1 MEQRSFSPVTV
12 FRSVEKVICVIAIV
26 SLVLIAT
33 SEVLAKLFGSSVP
46 ASTGLLVHFLLL
58 LGLVSGMYTAGIKE
72 HISIALV
79 KYIKSERIQKTIT
92 LATGFI
98 AVMVCTILAWSSVS
112 FIKIAIRPDMIG
124 FIPNM
129 VFILAMPLAFGIMA
143 LRFALQMAT
152 GSRTSDQVAGDAAN
166 QTASG
171 AASQVDNKAKNYVI
185 PFLAILA
192 GSAAAFP
199 VIAKIIWGFD
209 TPDSVYNLVDFF
221 YEAIYVLKLPLFIL
235 LIVAALLG
243 APLFTVIA
251 GIALIMIQSAWGE
264 AEAVNN
270 SIFSA
275 LTDSS
280 IIAIPLFTIT
290 GFILSESRAGERLV
304 RCFRSLFSWIPGGMI
319 IVTVVLC
326 TFFTSF
332 TGASGVT
339 ILALGGIL
347 FTILSKKSSYP
358 EKFTIGL
365 LTSAAWVGL
374 LFPPSLPIILV
385 GATSRTNIV
394 HMFLGAL
401 IPGLILVIVM
411 IIIGIVASI
420 KVKIPVEP
428 FSLRNAASSLKGS
441 AMEMLLPILLLAG
454 FFSGALSIV
463 EIGAVSVIY
472 VFIVEVVIYRDIK
485 IADLPKVFYKALP
498 IIGGLLSIIA
508 AAKALSFAII
518 DTQAPENFARWM
530 QSAIESKFVFL
541 LLLNLGLLLIGCFMD
556 IFSAILV
563 VLPLIAPLG
572 VVYGIDPVHLG
583 VIFLINMGASFL
595 TPPVGINLFLASYR
609 FEKPFTE
616 ICRYILPFFLI
627 QLAVVFLVTYVP
639 ILSTFLPRFF

>member
-1 MEQRSFSPVTV
+1 MGQKSFSLLAVLKKTERV
-12 FRSVEKVICVIAIV
+12 VCIAAMV
-26 SLVLIAT
+26 SLVLIAAA
-33 SEVLAKLFGSSVP
+33 EVLAKLFGNTVPSSNV
-46 ASTGLLVHFLLL
+46 LLIHFLLL
-58 LGLVSGMYTAGIKE
+58 LGLFSGMYTAGTKE
-72 HISIALV
+72 HLSIVLIQ
-79 KYIKSERIQKTIT
+79 YIKSEKVRHVIT

-98 AVMVCTILAWSSVS
+98 AVFVCTIIAWSSVS
-112 FIKIAIRPDMIG
+112 FIKIAIRPVLVG
-124 FIPNM
+124 FIPNV
-129 VFILAMPLAFGIMA
+129 VFILAMPLAFGVMA
-143 LRFALQMAT
+143 LRFAMQMGLPGLSLA
-152 GSRTSDQVAGDAAN
+152 RRCILPLAAL
-166 QTASG
+166 
-171 AASQVDNKAKNYVI
+171 V
-185 PFLAILA
+185 L

-199 VIAKIIWGFD
+199 VIAKIVWGFD
-209 TPDSVYNLVDFF
+209 APDLAYDLIDLF
-221 YEAIYVLKLPLFIL
+221 YDGLFRFQLPLVIL
-235 LIVAALLG
+235 LIAAALMG

-251 GIALIMIQSAWGE
+251 GIALVMIQSAGGE

-275 LTDSS
+275 LTDSN

-290 GFILSESRAGERLV
+290 GFLLSESRAGERLV
-304 RCFRSLFSWIPGGMI
+304 RSFRSLFSWIPGGMI

-326 TFFTSF
+326 AFFTSF

-347 FTILSKKSSYP
+347 YTVLKDKSFYP
-358 EKFTIGL
+358 ERFTIGL
-365 LTSAAWVGL
+365 LTSAGWIGL

-385 GATSRTNIV
+385 GATARTSII

-401 IPGLILVIVM
+401 IPGAILVIVM
-411 IIIGIVASI
+411 IVMGITVSV

-428 FSLRNAASSLKGS
+428 FRFGSALSSLKVS
-441 AMEMLLPILLLAG
+441 ALEMLLPVFLLVG
-454 FFSGALSIV
+454 FFSGILSIV

-472 VFIVEVVIYRDIK
+472 VFIVEVLIYKDIK
-485 IADLPKVFYKALP
+485 IADLSRVFYKALP

-518 DTQAPENFARWM
+518 DTQAPENFAHWM
-530 QSAIESKFVFL
+530 QSAVESKYLFL
-541 LLLNLGLLLIGCFMD
+541 LLLNLGLLAIGCFMD

-609 FEKPFTE
+609 FERPFTQ
-616 ICRYILPFFLI
+616 ICRYVLPFFLV
-627 QLAVVFLVTYVP
+627 QLAVVFLVTYIP
-639 ILSTFLPRFF
+639 ILSTFLPRFFK